1 MSGDRLRSPLRDRV
15 TAAFSRADALLG
27 TSPATRSTRDVLR
40 AHRERFAAPLRVA
53 LVGRVSAGKST
64 LVNALLGKYRA
75 PTGIEEL
82 TFNVNWLRYGR
93 DPHVLIHFLG
103 GADPERRDI
112 EELEKLTVRARHD
125 PGLQEYLSRV
135 DYLEVLDPAPE
146 LRHFEIVDTPGLDA
160 AFAQDATNT
169 LRFLGRSP
177 DDIRAASLDHASR
190 ADAMILVFSAAVH
203 AREAELLADFT
214 GAGLGAAAPVTTVG
228 ALTKIESFWPQA
240 DPLTEGR
247 RVADSVMTSAGATRL
262 LFDLRPVAS
271 LVAAGAATLT
281 DEDYCN
287 LAALA
292 TVEPGLLARRAGR
305 AEFFAHRDYDDM
317 PVPAP
322 RRAAL
327 LRKMERYGVVLACQ
341 LLRDG
346 VDTIADLRA
355 ELLERSGLNSFR
367 DLLLAHFG
375 NRADVIKLD
384 RVIQDVKKLRTA
396 TPAGMPPQDAVRMR
410 DAVNAISEL
419 EYKEHVFAELA
430 VLRDFYADRIHLAP
444 DEVTDLLNVTGERG
458 HQLADRLGLPP
469 GTQGQVA
476 LEAARRR
483 LSHWAGATEDPFND
497 QATRNAARVVRR
509 SYDYL
514 ISDLQ
519 GESPVPGRG

>member
-1 MSGDRLRSPLRDRV
+1 
-15 TAAFSRADALLG
+15 
-27 TSPATRSTRDVLR
+27 
-40 AHRERFAAPLRVA
+40 
-53 LVGRVSAGKST
+53 VGRVSA
-64 LVNALLGKYRA
+64 
-75 PTGIEEL
+75 
-82 TFNVNWLRYGR
+82 
-93 DPHVLIHFLG
+93 
-103 GADPERRDI
+103 
-112 EELEKLTVRARHD
+112 
-125 PGLQEYLSRV
+125 
-135 DYLEVLDPAPE
+135 
-146 LRHFEIVDTPGLDA
+146 
-160 AFAQDATNT
+160 
-169 LRFLGRSP
+169 
-177 DDIRAASLDHASR
+177 
-190 ADAMILVFSAAVH
+190 
-203 AREAELLADFT
+203 DFT
-214 GAGLGAAAPVTTVG
+214 GTGTGTGLGSAAPVTTVG
-228 ALTKIESFWPQA
+228 ALSKIESFWPHA

-271 LVAAGAATLT
+271 LVAAGAATMT
-281 DEDYCN
+281 SEDYDD

-317 PVPAP
+317 PVPAR

-327 LRKMERYGVVLACQ
+327 LRTMERYGIVLACQ

-346 VDTIADLRA
+346 VSSLADLRA

-396 TPAGMPPQDAVRMR
+396 SSAGMPAQDAVRRR

-444 DEVTDLLNVTGERG
+444 DEVSDLLNVTGERG
-458 HQLADRLGLPP
+458 HELTDKLGLPP
-469 GTQGQVA
+469 GIQAPAA

-497 QATRNAARVVRR
+497 QATCNAARVIRR

-514 ISDLQ
+514 ISDI
-519 GESPVPGRG
+519 RGTRNLLRHD